1 MMQLQA
7 AYFLDCIFTLFDKAP
22 EKTGL
27 NDMLYN
33 LSFFD
38 VEIDGGNYQPDGL
51 KKVSSGIMVA
61 SNLISRGL
69 PTRAPI
75 FIEQL
80 FCKTLKKTRRIV
92 KDNQATFYELAE
104 VTSEELKEKLFHAL
118 HIIDP
123 RIKSREQ
130 FEKMKTNWED
140 ASALFET
147 NFLFSIVPEFLGVEF
162 MQIFEPQS
170 PFLPLFL
177 HTKKRNPHYSRY
189 LNKSL
194 PSFTEQPVDF
204 SVEFPYS
211 IDDCR
216 GWIIELDGK
225 KHDQITQR
233 QLDNLRDMAIEQAGW
248 KKTLRIRTDEYQKL
262 TDLIEPIED
271 FFDNSY
277 FQILT
282 QNFRQPFYETKTGL
296 DILQLALS
304 PLAIARIQK
313 TILHC
318 IIQGILP
325 LQSKKWK
332 IAIIERDV
340 PCANIAIQD
349 LKQLTDTLYNTSS
362 ENEQLPDIDLYI
374 YNTKEFKDAQLN
386 KDIDCEL
393 SDINDFDS
401 TEKYDLLIDTSV
413 LRRFGIKQ
421 NITKTKAK
429 HTVVLRSV
437 HSIKSH
443 NNLYK
448 TDNIQHYNWKDNN
461 LKAFRYLSNLCFRF
475 DIMSTQVCT
484 VMQKTLERKQ
494 NTLLLTPLHIQEFF
508 ALQLSALLQPSTALH
523 ISPSATVV
531 HHYANLLS
539 QHKIDSGLITC
550 IADEHCPLN
559 LDTDNLKYQLPCNQ
573 SSIQFVSMEKFH
585 HSKVFNWLKQLIQ
598 NKKGLS
604 YCFIDDAQSISED
617 NYAFHPLYAHIPDKI
632 NYLLSDNQN
641 IPVVVIS
648 KSQSEQTNLDIRTA
662 FNIRQQDVSKYNA
675 IPNDIVYRIYEIDI
689 LTLSSNTE
697 FEMAEKRIAEKKQA
711 VIPLIIKN
719 LLSLFKKDK
728 TLNIQLLILCQTI
741 EGYYGISD
749 ARNKGVYDTLSN
761 YIRHLKLATYIGTTP
776 QLFNHVVRFDVL
788 QSYNNEELFRN
799 KLLDILVAYK
809 EFGLGMPVS
818 DLTNILHFNLPV
830 SLDAFVQMNGKLDIK
845 RDEKNCY
852 ILYNRQKVQDRF
864 EDGQLVTI
872 DKSYQLQEHNLVFQ
886 GIVREKN
893 CLNEF
898 LTRIYYPMK
907 RVVEILIEKIE
918 HEFGLDCTI
927 SFHPQNNPYLIKISH
942 KNKLLGTLDFRY
954 NRCIPDKN
962 NNDIATTT
970 KLLQYSK
977 HWIEKN
983 HPSDLQSIR
992 WLQEVV
998 QLQPRNGI
1006 ERILEKINIGDNQTI
1021 TIDYTNDTIDRIET
1035 LLDNYVPGKFNRRI
1049 ILRVIET
1056 STDATDFVN
1065 GLSQIS
1071 NIYGKNKNYEVIERL
1086 EKLYCRIRSKAG
1098 TMKAIHRLNSIG
1110 IIDLFFI
1117 HPQSNAIVATIV
1129 KHEDSYYI
1137 SKLQQYLSRFLS
1149 SREVERL
1156 TGNIEKYEG
1165 DTTIRKCLNC
1175 LLEFI
1180 YFHVAPR
1187 QLDKIDAMDALIN
1200 KAIRYKDHKK
1210 RSQYINDFIHSD
1222 LYKKYANKLIN
1233 NNLYEDTN
1241 NASIANFSI
1250 IKKYVKLTDTI
1261 KENYYHLINS
1271 TEELL
1276 LNNNNNYALL
1286 LLNAYARFL
1295 TADSASEEQK
1305 AYQAAVRG
1313 FKQYLQNETPT
1324 ADAFLTKINEFIH
1337 YIDKNEIGLKEK
1349 IEKELFFRLHTNW
1362 LKRFNAKFL
1371 QGYGKQHP
1379 IRSA

>member
-1 MMQLQA
+1 MQLQA
-7 AYFLDCIFTLFDKAP
+7 AYFLDCIFTLFNKAP
-22 EKTGL
+22 EKTAL
-27 NDMLYN
+27 NDMLYH

-38 VEIDGGNYQPDGL
+38 IEINGGNYQTDDITNVP
-51 KKVSSGIMVA
+51 SGIMVA

-69 PTRAPI
+69 PTRTPL

-80 FCKTLKKTRRIV
+80 FCKVLKKTRRTT
-92 KDNQATFYELAE
+92 DENQAAFYELADD
-104 VTSEELKEKLFHAL
+104 TSEEFKDNLFHAL
-118 HIIDP
+118 HIVDP
-123 RIKSREQ
+123 RIKSRAQ

-162 MQIFEPQS
+162 MQVFEPQS

-177 HTKKRNPHYSRY
+177 HAKKKKPQYSRY
-189 LNKSL
+189 LDKSL
-194 PSFTEQPVDF
+194 PSFTTQAADF
-204 SVEFPYS
+204 SIEFPYP
-211 IDDCR
+211 IDDYN
-216 GWIIELDGK
+216 GWIVELDGK

-262 TDLIEPIED
+262 ADLIEPIEA
-271 FFDNSY
+271 FFDNNY
-277 FQILT
+277 FQIIS
-282 QNFRQPFYETKTGL
+282 QNFRHPFYETKAGL

-318 IIQGILP
+318 IVLGILP
-325 LQSKKWK
+325 LHTKKWQ

-340 PCANIAIQD
+340 PCGYIAIQD
-349 LKQLTDTLYNTSS
+349 LKQLTDILCNLLN
-362 ENEQLPDIDLYI
+362 ENEQLPEIELKI
-374 YNTKEFKDAQLN
+374 YNTKEFEDAQLN

-393 SDINDFDS
+393 SGIKNFDS
-401 TEKYDLLIDTSV
+401 TKKYDLLIDISV

-421 NITKTKAK
+421 NLPKTKSK

-443 NNLYK
+443 KKLHACNALNYNWNE
-448 TDNIQHYNWKDNN
+448 DNI
-461 LKAFRYLSNLCFRF
+461 KALRYLSNLCFRF
-475 DIMSTQVCT
+475 DIMNTQVCAM
-484 VMQKTLERKQ
+484 MQKTLERKQ
-494 NTLLLTPLHIQEFF
+494 NTMLLTPMHKQDFF

-531 HHYANLLS
+531 HYYRHLLT
-539 QHKIDSGLITC
+539 QQKIDSGVITC
-550 IADEHCPLN
+550 IADVHCPLN
-559 LDTDNLKYQLPCNQ
+559 LETDNTKYQLSCNQ
-573 SSIQFVSMEKFH
+573 STVQFVSMEKFH
-585 HSKVFNWLKQLIQ
+585 HSKVFNWLKQLIH
-598 NKKGLS
+598 NKKGFS
-604 YCFIDDAQSISED
+604 YCFIDDAQCISED

-632 NYLLSDNQN
+632 HYLLSDNQS
-641 IPVVVIS
+641 IPIVVIS

-662 FNIRQQDVSKYNA
+662 FNINQQDVSNQNSV
-675 IPNDIVYRIYEIDI
+675 PDDIAFRIYEIEI
-689 LTLSSNTE
+689 LTLNRNTE
-697 FEMAEKRIAEKKQA
+697 FEMAEKRISEKKQA

-719 LLSLFKKDK
+719 LLSLLKKDE

-741 EGYYGISD
+741 EGYYGITD
-749 ARNKGVYDTLSN
+749 TKKKGVYDTLLN
-761 YIRHLKLATYIGTTP
+761 YIRHLKLGTYLGTTP
-776 QLFNHVVRFDVL
+776 QLFNHVVRFDVQ
-788 QSYNNEELFRN
+788 QSYKNEELFRN

-818 DLTNILHFNLPV
+818 GLTNILHFNLPV
-830 SLDAFVQMNGKLDIK
+830 SIDAFTQMNDKLDIK

-886 GIVREKN
+886 GIVRENN

-907 RVVEILIEKIE
+907 RVVEILMEKIE

-927 SFHPQNNPYLIKISH
+927 SFHPENNPYLIKISH
-942 KNKLLGTLDFRY
+942 KNKLLGSLDFRY
-954 NRCIPDKN
+954 NRCVPNKE
-962 NNDIATTT
+962 NNDIAGIT

-983 HPSDLQSIR
+983 HPPDLHSIR

-1006 ERILEKINIGDNQTI
+1006 ERILKTMNIGDTQTI

-1098 TMKAIHRLNSIG
+1098 TMKAIYRLNSIG

-1129 KHEDSYYI
+1129 KHEDSYYTG
-1137 SKLQQYLSRFLS
+1137 KLKHCLSRFLS

-1156 TGNIEKYEG
+1156 TGNIDKYEG
-1165 DTTIRKCLNC
+1165 DTLIRKCLNC

-1187 QLDKIDAMDALIN
+1187 QLDKINTIDTLIN
-1200 KAIRYKDHKK
+1200 KAIRHKDHKK
-1210 RSQYINDFIHSD
+1210 RSQYINDFIHAD
-1222 LYKKYANKLIN
+1222 LYKKYTNKLIN
-1233 NNLYEDTN
+1233 NNLYEDTG
-1241 NASIANFSI
+1241 NATIANFSV

-1276 LNNNNNYALL
+1276 SNNNNNYALL

-1295 TADSASEEQK
+1295 TAENVNEEQK
-1305 AYQAAVRG
+1305 AYQMAVKG
-1313 FKQYLQNETPT
+1313 FKQYRQNESPS
-1324 ADAFLTKINEFIH
+1324 ADAFLGKINEFIN
-1337 YIDKNEIGLKEK
+1337 YIDKNETGLKEK
-1349 IEKELFFRLHTNW
+1349 IERELFFRLHTNW
-1362 LKRFNAKFL
+1362 LTRFNAKFL
-1371 QGYGKQHP
+1371 EGYGKQHP